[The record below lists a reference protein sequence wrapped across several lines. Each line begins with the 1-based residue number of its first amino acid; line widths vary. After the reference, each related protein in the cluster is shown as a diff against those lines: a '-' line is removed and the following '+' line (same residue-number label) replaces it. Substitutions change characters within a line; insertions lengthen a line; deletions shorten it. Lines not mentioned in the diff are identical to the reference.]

1 MIRWTIRLA
10 WYFGLVY
17 LSRPV
22 PGWYLDLHR
31 VLRIGGSSRM
41 YVSSGTGYTN
51 GTAMVLVRKTTRAPR
66 FLA

>member
-17 LSRPV
+17 LTRPT

-31 VLRIGGSSRM
+31 LFRIGGSDRM
-41 YVSSGTGYTN
+41 YVTSGSGYSN
-51 GTAMVLVRKTTRAPR
+51 GSAMIRLRKTTRAPR
-66 FLA
+66 YFA